1 MTCIQPYVQTSV
13 LFRLC
18 MNDDILLIENVPV
31 EGTFPE
37 GGLISIWTLNRPD
50 KLNSLN
56 SDSHKLL
63 KEACDMVES
72 NDLIRVIVITGAQPN
87 PPKDGKKPKPSSFA
101 AGADISEF
109 VGKNSD
115 DVRDFF
121 EDNAWE
127 KIWNLSKPTIAMID
141 GFALGGGTELAL
153 SCDIRIASNR
163 SKFGTPEI
171 NLGLIPGGGGTQR
184 LCRLIGYGKALE
196 MVLTGEMIDSEKAF
210 SCGLINLVTTPEDLK
225 ENTMKLA
232 ENIARKSPYT
242 TKVAKRTVRASLDL
256 PFSEGV
262 LMERSEFVA
271 LFDTEDK
278 EIGVNA
284 FLNRESPKWLGK

>member
-1 MTCIQPYVQTSV
+1 MSEEVLLVENIQIDDTS
-13 LFRLC
+13 
-18 MNDDILLIENVPV
+18 P
-31 EGTFPE
+31 P
-37 GGLISIWTLNRPD
+37 GGLVSIWTLNRPN

-56 SDSHKLL
+56 SESHKAL
-63 KEACDMVES
+63 KEACDMAES
-72 NDLIRVIVITGAQPN
+72 NDLIRVIVIRGAAPI
-87 PPKDGKKPKPSSFA
+87 PPLEGKRAKPASFA

-109 VGKNSD
+109 LGKNSD

-127 KIWNLSKPTIAMID
+127 RVWKLSKPTIAMVD
-141 GFALGGGTELAL
+141 GFALGGGAELAL
-153 SCDIRIASNR
+153 SCDIRIASDR

-196 MVLTGEMIDSEKAF
+196 MVLTGDMISSETAL
-210 SCGLINLVTTPEDLK
+210 SCGLVNAVTTPDNL
-225 ENTMKLA
+225 NSITMSLA

-242 TKVAKRTVRASLDL
+242 TKVAKRAVRASLDL
-256 PFSEGV
+256 PFTDGV
-262 LMERSEFVA
+262 LAERSEFVA

-278 EIGVNA
+278 EIGVQA
-284 FLNRESPKWLGK
+284 FLDRSDAKWVGR